1 MSKHNDK
8 QEQHDHME
16 AWLGL
21 YVLGGLTEEETKKL
35 EAVLVTRP
43 DWQQQVAELSTA
55 VSYLPYATKP
65 SPPSEQMTSQLM
77 ARVEQNAQARFGVG
91 EATRFTA
98 VSAPASPALPP
109 IKAKAESATQPQR
122 NPAPLPAPPQETR
135 SWWARLSDFWSH
147 PGTTVF
153 AVAVA
158 LVLMLWAGL
167 VTQQLNQLSGEMATL
182 RHDFTAVQTTNSDL
196 ATANAA
202 LVTTNQELTSQ
213 NNNMLAEIATLIN
226 DNSEAQL
233 TITHLQDRLN
243 NSQQAQQEAET
254 QLASLQAQYDA
265 LQLATADQQQVTELL
280 FSPQTYNV
288 SLPGTA
294 ETPNASGR
302 LVLNP
307 NQGEALLLVSGLPP
321 LPEGQVYQ
329 VLLIYDTGHNTADT
343 FRVDTTGDSVLLVH
357 SDEPL
362 GNFTAVGISIEPEG
376 GSPQRTGEIIILGEL
391 TQS

>member
-1 MSKHNDK
+1 
-8 QEQHDHME
+8 ME

-21 YVLGGLTEEETKKL
+21 YVLGGLTKEEERKL
-35 EAVLVTRP
+35 EAVLATRP
-43 DWQQQVAELSTA
+43 DWQTQVEELTTA
-55 VSYLPYATKP
+55 VSHLPYAIEP
-65 SPPSEQMTSQLM
+65 IPPSEQMTSQLM
-77 ARVEQNAQARFGVG
+77 ARVEKNAQARFGVG
-91 EATRFTA
+91 EATSFTA
-98 VSAPASPALPP
+98 VSALASQPQSP
-109 IKAKAESATQPQR
+109 IKTENELKHARE
-122 NPAPLPAPPQETR
+122 PAPIPESQNEIA
-135 SWWARLSDFWSH
+135 SWWTRLTNFWSH
-147 PGTTVF
+147 PGTTAL

-167 VTQQLNQLSGEMATL
+167 VTQQLNQVSREMADWQN
-182 RHDFTAVQTTNSDL
+182 DFTAVQTANSDL

-213 NNNMLAEIATLIN
+213 NNNMLAEMATLIN
-226 DNSEAQL
+226 DNSDAQL
-233 TITHLQDRLN
+233 TIAQLRGELN
-243 NSQQAQQEAET
+243 SSQQAQQEAET
-254 QLASLQAQYDA
+254 QLVSLQAQYDA
-265 LQLATADQQQVTELL
+265 LQLTTADQQQVTQLL

-288 SLPGTA
+288 NLPGTA

-302 LVLNP
+302 LVVNP
-307 NQGEALLLVSGLPP
+307 TQGEALLLVSGLPP

-376 GSPQRTGEIIILGEL
+376 GSPQRTGDIIILGEL

>member
-21 YVLGGLTEEETKKL
+21 YVLGGLTEEEERKL
-35 EAVLVTRP
+35 EAVLATRP
-43 DWQQQVAELSTA
+43 DWQTQVEDLTTA
-55 VSYLPYATKP
+55 VSQLPYATEAI
-65 SPPSEQMTSQLM
+65 PPSDQMTNQLM
-77 ARVEQNAQARFGVG
+77 ARVEKNAQARFGVG
-91 EATRFTA
+91 EATSFTA
-98 VSAPASPALPP
+98 VSAPAPH
-109 IKAKAESATQPQR
+109 PQR
-122 NPAPLPAPPQETR
+122 QIKIENELKQEREPAPEAKDETA
-135 SWWARLSDFWSH
+135 SWWTRLTNFWSH

-158 LVLMLWAGL
+158 VVLMLWAGL
-167 VTQQLNQLSGEMATL
+167 VTQQLNQVSEEMANL
-182 RHDFTAVQTTNSDL
+182 RNDFTAVQTTNSDL

-213 NNNMLAEIATLIN
+213 NSNMLADMATLLN

-233 TITHLQDRLN
+233 TIAQLQGELN

-254 QLASLQAQYDA
+254 QLVSLQAQYDA
-265 LQLATADQQQVTELL
+265 LQLTTADQQQVTDLL
-280 FSPQTYNV
+280 FSPQTYNI

-294 ETPNASGR
+294 ETPDASGR

-357 SDEPL
+357 SDEPW

-376 GSPQRTGEIIILGEL
+376 GSPQRTGDIIILGEL
-391 TQS
+391 AQS